1 MNFSKNSCLTI
12 QTFNTFSDFYACY
25 QTLFKLD
32 IATSIIEILF
42 IVSVFIFN
50 LVVIIRIRRK
60 KEVILIYD
68 KIIIWLS
75 ASYILTSLVDFPF
88 FHIED
93 LFEYWPFGDVT
104 SILWTIY
111 DNNMS
116 TFLSLLILY
125 MTYARLRS
133 VQAPMTF
140 SSEKLLKFPHLV
152 ICVFWLTGI
161 ICWTLAAVLFRIYP
175 FTTHIAYKPD
185 FSQFIIN

>member
-1 MNFSKNSCLTI
+1 
-12 QTFNTFSDFYACY
+12 
-25 QTLFKLD
+25 
-32 IATSIIEILF
+32 
-42 IVSVFIFN
+42 
-50 LVVIIRIRRK
+50 
-60 KEVILIYD
+60 
-68 KIIIWLS
+68 
-75 ASYILTSLVDFPF
+75 
-88 FHIED
+88 
-93 LFEYWPFGDVT
+93 
-104 SILWTIY
+104 
-111 DNNMS
+111 MS

-185 FSQFIIN
+185 FSQFIINLFLWFLPLFSIYILGAAIIINLHKLQARKKRMNVKSFHGHLISAVFDAKSKFTILIVAFLVQVTVPCLFMLVEAFVIVTVEEIKLAFKWSTYTVTLTDPILILIFIL